1 MTITRDDIE
10 AKAFEI
16 ADAVDQTRESIQ
28 DRLMIGAVV
37 VATVVVAAFIIGR
50 RRGRSNKT
58 IVEVYKV

>member
-10 AKAFEI
+10 AKGFEI
-16 ADAVDQTRESIQ
+16 ADAVDQTRESVQ
-28 DRLMIGAVV
+28 DRVMIGAVV
-37 VATVVVAAFIIGR
+37 IATVVVAAFIIGR